1 MLAPGLEVSRG
12 IVGANH
18 VTLERHWSFSV
29 GLTHSNSYQLRSTP
43 LIAFSSLH
51 ESTRNIAREAS
62 VKESWKDLSNRD
74 TPQEI
79 VPSDQCQGCPK
90 VIILAARFCNIHLIA
105 FHQES
110 ARQRSAAL
118 LILLDLFGGK
128 AVDERLIFS
137 FSKVTS

>member
-1 MLAPGLEVSRG
+1 MQPGSMTIEENAQEV
-12 IVGANH
+12 
-18 VTLERHWSFSV
+18 
-29 GLTHSNSYQLRSTP
+29 
-43 LIAFSSLH
+43 
-51 ESTRNIAREAS
+51 
-62 VKESWKDLSNRD
+62 
-74 TPQEI
+74 
-79 VPSDQCQGCPK
+79 
-90 VIILAARFCNIHLIA
+90 RFCNIHLIA